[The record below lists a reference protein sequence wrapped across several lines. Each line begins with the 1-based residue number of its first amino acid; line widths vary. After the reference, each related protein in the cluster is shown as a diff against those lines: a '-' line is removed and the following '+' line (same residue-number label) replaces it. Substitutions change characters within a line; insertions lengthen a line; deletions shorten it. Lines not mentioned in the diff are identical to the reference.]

1 MTSAMRGTSVKKIA
15 TIITIAFALLLSG
28 CSSMNTAAK
37 VGSKSI
43 TLKDFQGQIDSIIA
57 ERKAVD
63 TSQMQLETGED
74 LARSHLSY
82 MVANLIIQS
91 IGEDQKIAITKADL
105 DAYKSEIFANIGGE
119 ANLASVLVNAAIPQ
133 KALEDVL
140 RRDLIIRKITEAEKA
155 KGSDDATISE
165 TVKKLVQDK
174 ASALKVTINP
184 RYGKW
189 DDTTLSVVAAEPAG
203 DAVKTK

>member
-1 MTSAMRGTSVKKIA
+1 
-15 TIITIAFALLLSG
+15 
-28 CSSMNTAAK
+28 MNTAAK
-37 VGSKSI
+37 VGSQSI
-43 TLKDFQGQIDSIIA
+43 TLKDFQSQIDSIIA

-91 IGEDQKIAITKADL
+91 IGADQKIAITKADL

-174 ASALKVTINP
+174 ASSLKVTINP

>member
-1 MTSAMRGTSVKKIA
+1 MKKIA

-37 VGSKSI
+37 VGSQSI
-43 TLKDFQGQIDSIIA
+43 TLKDFQSQIDSIIA

-91 IGEDQKIAITKADL
+91 IGADQKIAITKADL

-174 ASALKVTINP
+174 ASSLKVTINP

>member
-1 MTSAMRGTSVKKIA
+1 ML
-15 TIITIAFALLLSG
+15 F
-28 CSSMNTAAK
+28 
-37 VGSKSI
+37 
-43 TLKDFQGQIDSIIA
+43 
-57 ERKAVD
+57 
-63 TSQMQLETGED
+63 
-74 LARSHLSY
+74 RS
-82 MVANLIIQS
+82 
-91 IGEDQKIAITKADL
+91 IAITKADL

-174 ASALKVTINP
+174 ASSLKVTINP

>member
-1 MTSAMRGTSVKKIA
+1 MKKIA

-37 VGSKSI
+37 VGSQSI
-43 TLKDFQGQIDSIIA
+43 TLKDFQSQIDSIIA

-91 IGEDQKIAITKADL
+91 IGADQKIAITKADL